1 MTMIEQVARALIDAD
16 PHVHGH
22 CAEHIQMKRGAA
34 CLAIAAMREPTPGMC
49 EAVVPF
55 PEHLRAEHPD
65 PADPW
70 HRRMTAATLAEQAAA
85 GNRYS
90 RMIDAA
96 LAEKP

>member
-1 MTMIEQVARALIDAD
+1 MWQLWTPE
-16 PHVHGH
+16 
-22 CAEHIQMKRGAA
+22 AEA
-34 CLAIAAMREPTPGMC
+34 AIAAMRDPTPAMI

-70 HRRMTAATLAEQAAA
+70 HRRMKAATLAEQATA

-96 LAEKP
+96 LEDEGSQGFGAMRRG